1 MERQKPR
8 LTVLSGPSGVG
19 KGTLVKALRKNH
31 PQLWLSVSATTRAA
45 RLGEVEAIDYF
56 FKSNDLITPETIKK
70 IKSTDRIVVGYDY
83 DAQKRK
89 DQIEEDTVW
98 KEIREAAKTNK
109 SLQRALDRAKILYR
123 LSKDNPL

>member
-56 FKSNDLITPETIKK
+56 FKSNRTGWHFTLIEILIQWAYEK
-70 IKSTDRIVVGYDY
+70 INFKF
-83 DAQKRK
+83 A
-89 DQIEEDTVW
+89 
-98 KEIREAAKTNK
+98 
-109 SLQRALDRAKILYR
+109 
-123 LSKDNPL
+123 